1 MFGSRRPRILN
12 TLALVAGMLLA
23 VGYSPQ
29 EVVPSSATDLLA
41 TPSAMRSSP
50 LVMIAAGSGATPDA
64 RSDVVWLV
72 QRMAASGGQRTDLAA
87 FPLGFVLVERGTLVI
102 LGANGIPITELSSGR
117 ATLLPADERGSFGS
131 ANGDLVLYI
140 QIVLVPVAAVPDT
153 LPRGMLASD
162 PFSAPHGA
170 TLGLELVRGII
181 NPTRTTALPAGAMPA
196 LLLATDSA
204 IQLETT
210 SGTSPTSPAARRSC
224 WRNRRLSATPF
235 SSRRC
240 SWSHGVSARWAQ
252 RHTARIS
259 QVSIQRSPMP
269 GTTTGVTSSA
279 PTPPSRPREWFYAR
293 ACDNR
298 PGARQTACTETDYAR
313 SPFWHRHLSL
323 HRHRGQHR
331 VARRLR

>member
-1 MFGSRRPRILN
+1 
-12 TLALVAGMLLA
+12 
-23 VGYSPQ
+23 
-29 EVVPSSATDLLA
+29 
-41 TPSAMRSSP
+41 
-50 LVMIAAGSGATPDA
+50 MIAAGSGATPDA

-117 ATLLPADERGSFGS
+117 ATLPPADERGSFGS

-140 QIVLVPVAAVPDT
+140 QIVLVPVAAEPDT

-210 SGTSPTSPAARRSC
+210 SAGITDIPRGETFLLAEPATVRNPVQQPAMFVVARSVSTVGATTHRADQSGLDPALSDAWHHYGCHLKRPHSPISPPKVVLRQGVRQSARSKTDRMHGNGLCPISLLAPSPFSSPTSRAAPRRS
-224 WRNRRLSATPF
+224 AT
-235 SSRRC
+235 SLISRRDSTLGSPRC
-240 SWSHGVSARWAQ
+240 RRTSPPSECVPRTASAGSGRQRWTRLLQ
-252 RHTARIS
+252 
-259 QVSIQRSPMP
+259 
-269 GTTTGVTSSA
+269 
-279 PTPPSRPREWFYAR
+279 PTPQQA
-293 ACDNR
+293 A
-298 PGARQTACTETDYAR
+298 G
-313 SPFWHRHLSL
+313 
-323 HRHRGQHR
+323 
-331 VARRLR
+331 